1 MNNKGPYNAYISAV
15 GSYFPDKIINNDYL
29 ASYLDTSNE
38 WIIERTGIRERR
50 YLEDGKAASDMAVK
64 VIESIFEQRGI
75 GPDDIDLLIIPT
87 VSPDMIYP
95 STACIV
101 QNKLGMKNCWG
112 FDMLAACSGF
122 IFALSTAA
130 QFVQNGTYKKVLVV
144 GTEVMSR
151 LANPNDRNTVVLFG
165 DGAAG
170 VLLEPT
176 EDKNIGILDAILHID
191 GSGGDY
197 LKQPAGGSAMPASK
211 ETVENGLH
219 FIHQD
224 GRSVFKFAVKGMAD
238 ISAEIMEKN
247 KIKPEDI
254 AYLVPHQAN
263 LRIISATAQKM
274 GIGMDKVMLNI
285 DKYGNTT
292 SATIPSCIS
301 EYYKEGKLKKGDN
314 LVLASFG
321 AGFTWGSVLVRWAI

>member
-15 GSYFPDKIINNDYL
+15 GSYFPEKVINNDYF

-38 WIIERTGIRERR
+38 WIMERTGIRERR

-130 QFVQNGTYKKVLVV
+130 QFVQNGTYKKVLVI

-151 LANPNDRNTVVLFG
+151 LADPNDRNTVVLFG

-176 EDKNIGILDAILHID
+176 EDRNVGILDSILHID

-197 LKQPAGGSAMPASK
+197 LKQPAGGSAIPSSK

-219 FIHQD
+219 YIHQD

-247 KIKPEDI
+247 NMKPDDI

-274 GIGMDKVMLNI
+274 GIGMDKVMINI

-301 EYYKEGKLKKGDN
+301 EYFKEGKLKKGDN

>member
-15 GSYFPDKIINNDYL
+15 GSYFPDKVINNDYF
-29 ASYLDTSNE
+29 ASYLDTSDE
-38 WIIERTGIRERR
+38 WIVERTGIRERR
-50 YLEDGKAASDMAVK
+50 YLEEGKAASDMAVK
-64 VIESIFEQRGI
+64 VIESILEQRGI
-75 GPDDIDLLIIPT
+75 GPEEIDLLIIPT
-87 VSPDMIYP
+87 VTPDMIYP

-101 QNKLGMKNCWG
+101 QKKLGMKNCWG

-122 IFALSTAA
+122 IFALTTGA
-130 QFVQNGTYKKVLVV
+130 QFVQNGSHKKVLVV

-151 LANPNDRNTVVLFG
+151 LADPNDRNTVVLFG

-176 EDKNIGILDAILHID
+176 EDKNTGIIDSLLHID

-197 LKQPAGGSAMPASK
+197 LKQPAGGSAMPTSI
-211 ETVENGLH
+211 ETVEKGLH
-219 FIHQD
+219 YIHQD

-238 ISAEIMEKN
+238 ISAEIMGKN
-247 KIKPEDI
+247 NLKPEDV
-254 AYLVPHQAN
+254 AFLVPHQAN
-263 LRIISATAQKM
+263 LRIISATADRM
-274 GIGMDKVMLNI
+274 GIGMEKVMLNI

-292 SATIPSCIS
+292 SATIPSCIY
-301 EYYKEGKLKKGDN
+301 EYFKAGKLKKGDN
-314 LVLASFG
+314 LVLSSFG

>member
-15 GSYFPDKIINNDYL
+15 GSYFPDKVINNDYF

-38 WIIERTGIRERR
+38 WIMERTGIRERR

-64 VIESIFEQRGI
+64 VIQSIFEQRGI

-151 LANPNDRNTVVLFG
+151 LADPNDRNTVVLFG

-170 VLLEPT
+170 ILLEPT
-176 EDKNIGILDAILHID
+176 EDRNIGILDAILHID

-211 ETVENGLH
+211 ETVENRLH
-219 FIHQD
+219 YIHQD

-247 KIKPEDI
+247 NIKPDDI

>member
-15 GSYFPDKIINNDYL
+15 GSYFPEKVINNDYF
-29 ASYLDTSNE
+29 ASYLDTSDE
-38 WIIERTGIRERR
+38 WIMERTGIRERR
-50 YLEDGKAASDMAVK
+50 YLEEGKASSDMAVK
-64 VIESIFEQRGI
+64 VIESILEKRGI
-75 GPDDIDLLIIPT
+75 GPDEIDLLIIPT

-122 IFALSTAA
+122 IFALTTGA
-130 QFVQNGTYKKVLVV
+130 QFVQNGMYKKVLVV

-151 LANPNDRNTVVLFG
+151 LADPNDRNTVVLFG

-176 EDKNIGILDAILHID
+176 EDKNIGILDSILHID

-219 FIHQD
+219 YIHQD

-247 KIKPEDI
+247 NLKSDDI

-274 GIGMDKVMLNI
+274 GIGMEKVMLNI
-285 DKYGNTT
+285 EKYGNTT

-301 EYYKEGKLKKGDN
+301 EYFKEGKLKKGDN

>member
-15 GSYFPDKIINNDYL
+15 GSYFPEKVINNDYF
-29 ASYLDTSNE
+29 ASYLDTSDE
-38 WIIERTGIRERR
+38 WIMERTGIRERR
-50 YLEDGKAASDMAVK
+50 YLEEGKASSDMAVK
-64 VIESIFEQRGI
+64 VIESILEKRGI
-75 GPDDIDLLIIPT
+75 GPDEIDLLIIPT

-122 IFALSTAA
+122 IFALITGA
-130 QFVQNGTYKKVLVV
+130 QFVQNGMYKKVLVV
-144 GTEVMSR
+144 GAEVMSR
-151 LANPNDRNTVVLFG
+151 LADPNDRNTVVLFG

-176 EDKNIGILDAILHID
+176 EDKNIGILDSILHID

-219 FIHQD
+219 YIHQD

-247 KIKPEDI
+247 NLKSDDI

-274 GIGMDKVMLNI
+274 GIGMEKVMLNI
-285 DKYGNTT
+285 EKYGNTT

-301 EYYKEGKLKKGDN
+301 EYFKEGKLKKGDN

>member
-1 MNNKGPYNAYISAV
+1 MNNKGPFNAYISAV
-15 GSYFPDKIINNDYL
+15 GSYFPDKVINNDYF
-29 ASYLDTSNE
+29 ASYLETSNE
-38 WIIERTGIRERR
+38 WIMERTGIRERR

-101 QNKLGMKNCWG
+101 QKKLGMKNCWG

-122 IFALSTAA
+122 IFALSTGA

-151 LANPNDRNTVVLFG
+151 LADPNDRNTVVLFG

>member
-1 MNNKGPYNAYISAV
+1 MINKGPYNAYISAV
-15 GSYFPDKIINNDYL
+15 GSYFPEKVINNDYF

-38 WIIERTGIRERR
+38 WIMERTGIRERR

-64 VIESIFEQRGI
+64 VIESIFEQRAI

-95 STACIV
+95 STACII

-130 QFVQNGTYKKVLVV
+130 QFIQNGTYKKVLVV

-151 LANPNDRNTVVLFG
+151 LADPNDRNTVVLFG

-191 GSGGDY
+191 GLGGDY

-247 KIKPEDI
+247 NMKPEDI